1 MSADFVLIL
10 GDRPLSEPDR
20 LQNEF
25 ERPLARPDPY
35 RRNPSQADLPT
46 VVRKLD
52 LASSRTPTAFR
63 GTPCTQDRARPT
75 PDGPYLKHL
84 AQAARATRNTV
95 PPYGGHGLLLS
106 QARLPSPQCGPPTR
120 P

>member
-35 RRNPSQADLPT
+35 RRNPEQADLPT
-46 VVRKLD
+46 VVRKPD

-75 PDGPYLKHL
+75 PDGLYLKHL
-84 AQAARATRNTV
+84 AEAARAPRDAV
-95 PPYGGHGLLLS
+95 ALYGGQVRLAWHS
-106 QARLPSPQCGPPTR
+106 RLPSR
-120 P
+120 

>member
-35 RRNPSQADLPT
+35 RRNPEQADLPT

-52 LASSRTPTAFR
+52 LARSRTPTAFR
-63 GTPCTQDRARPT
+63 GAPGYAGSGKAD
-75 PDGPYLKHL
+75 PDGLYLKHL
-84 AQAARATRNTV
+84 AEAARAGRDAV
-95 PPYGGHGLLLS
+95 ARDGGQVRLAWHS
-106 QARLPSPQCGPPTR
+106 RLPSR
-120 P
+120 